1 MRFLALGV
9 QPRIPSSRIS
19 LRTRYRVNPE
29 NSAGRKHFTN
39 LAPNLRSDSS
49 QTRLTASRS
58 SRSSASGS
66 GPPASSRRR
75 SWTHLL
81 TVFEL
86 RPSSEQHCVIG
97 LPVEI
102 M

>member
-1 MRFLALGV
+1 MKSRRTRSGLGLALGSGIVVRLRWFGV
-9 QPRIPSSRIS
+9 QPRMPSSRIS

-58 SRSSASGS
+58 ADQSSSGQPLES
-66 GPPASSRRR
+66 
-75 SWTHLL
+75 H
-81 TVFEL
+81 E
-86 RPSSEQHCVIG
+86 
-97 LPVEI
+97 
-102 M
+102 